1 MKCQDPINY
10 YEIGTFL
17 SSISI
22 AIALQSTLSLFPI
35 QIYGEVVE
43 LKVSQT
49 KFTDTMIETSDIL
62 TFGCEQQIH

>member
-1 MKCQDPINY
+1 MPRSHQLLWNRHLSFINFNRY
-10 YEIGTFL
+10 C
-17 SSISI
+17 SSINS
-22 AIALQSTLSLFPI
+22 LSLFPI